1 MEISKD
7 YIYQSTE
14 LTFSI
19 YKFRC
24 FGKLEIEHWKLN
36 LLALTEAR
44 MLYEN
49 ENHKTEDN
57 AAFEQK
63 FFKISNYQE
72 LALRILLLQQ
82 RFSFRSSP

>member
-24 FGKLEIEHWKLN
+24 FGKLKIEP
-36 LLALTEAR
+36 
-44 MLYEN
+44 
-49 ENHKTEDN
+49 
-57 AAFEQK
+57 
-63 FFKISNYQE
+63 
-72 LALRILLLQQ
+72 
-82 RFSFRSSP
+82 FSIN